1 MPILASC
8 DTDLEWKKFEG
19 DDGDDHFKTKLYEMY
34 KARPIDTPLENKEDL
49 LNYYPCNTIIL
60 CNSSSNIPLG
70 GIMWWQSEYGNKIS
84 TSFSSSP
91 EIYKKHIVE
100 KYVELLN
107 LDGYYAELS
116 DVIEHLVIKKGL
128 TNIKDKEV
136 IIKVVGVLEK
146 DIFDVSDERREKY
159 KLNNKPS
166 PEGSYLRNI
175 TGIGIHRK
183 ALYGKPCLS
192 KTFQGEDCNKKC
204 FVLNDGGKP
213 RFSMK
218 SKKNRRKCNSK
229 KSIRIRGREKNKTHK
244 GKIKNRNFR
253 KLQNE

>member
-1 MPILASC
+1 MPILSC
-8 DTDLEWKKFEG
+8 DTEDLEWKKFKGHEG
-19 DDGDDHFKTKLYEMY
+19 DDDFKTKLYEMY
-34 KARPIDTPLENKEDL
+34 NARPIDTPLKNKEDL

-60 CNSSSNIPLG
+60 CKSSSNIPLG

-91 EIYKKHIVE
+91 EIYKKYIVA

-116 DVIEHLVIKKGL
+116 DAIEHLVKKEGGL
-128 TNIKDKEV
+128 ENIKDKEV
-136 IIKVVGVLEK
+136 IMKVVGVLEK
-146 DIFDVSDERREKY
+146 DIFHVSDERRNEY

-175 TGIGIHRK
+175 KGIGIHRK

-204 FVLNDGGKP
+204 IVLNDGGRP
-213 RFSMK
+213 RFSRRCNKVNRLK
-218 SKKNRRKCNSK
+218 SKKKQRKCYSK
-229 KSIRIRGREKNKTHK
+229 KSIRIRGRK
-244 GKIKNRNFR
+244 
-253 KLQNE
+253 